1 VSVDRFGLVEDN
13 QYLVVEIPAYES
25 FIPFKVKYRV
35 NRGYERIDYGP
46 IPTTSGTS
54 YPTLDGGTATVP
66 EDGVMPAMAYMPTS
80 DPIVFPASG
89 VGLTYGVSD
98 TDDMF
103 YISEKD
109 FDNRVIHL
117 HASFSPSWL
126 RIVVDMPR
134 STLQG
139 MYQKATLDINMG
151 MGFRRGGIETVI
163 LPAVKIGWRF
173 ANDTNM
179 DVYTVARFVYGEYVV
194 DIVNDAEMVFNLGVG
209 KVKAKRVVLPVNVPS
224 YDFEDALRKTW
235 GFTGFKMYAEHEKS
249 IAISE
254 YNEVISE
261 LRR

>member
-1 VSVDRFGLVEDN
+1 MPDGKYVLVEDN

-25 FIPFKVKYRV
+25 FIPFRVVYRV

-46 IPTTSGTS
+46 LPITSGKA
-54 YPTLDGGTATVP
+54 YPTFGGGTVTVP

-89 VGLTYGVSD
+89 IGLTYGVSD
-98 TDDMF
+98 MNDMF

-109 FDNRVIHL
+109 FTDRVIHL
-117 HASFSPSWL
+117 YASFSPSWM
-126 RIVVDMPR
+126 RVVVDMPR

-173 ANDTNM
+173 GNDTNL
-179 DVYTVARFVYGEYVV
+179 DVYTMARFVYGEYVV
-194 DIVNDAEMVFNLGVG
+194 DIVKDAETVFNLLIG
-209 KVKAKRVVLPVNVPS
+209 KIKAKRVVLPINVPS

-235 GFTGFKMYAEHEKS
+235 GFTGFRMYAEHEKS
-249 IAISE
+249 TAISE
-254 YNEVISE
+254 YNEIIRE
-261 LRR
+261 IRG